1 MLEQLDPNNVSRL
14 LTVSLKPYIID
25 KSGTLGEVQVT
36 KISTQ
41 SRFSLKYCMQ
51 LVVAIFSEMMES

>member
-1 MLEQLDPNNVSRL
+1 MLEQVDPNNVSRL

-41 SRFSLKYCMQ
+41 SRFSLK
-51 LVVAIFSEMMES
+51 